1 MRVMVFRSLDE
12 VADLSGLV
20 SLVVEQLHF
29 IGYSHTEVEAQAVLA
44 HALRPGSRAV
54 LFVGYGTDAQ
64 VQAFAFGNICSGLEC
79 GGDYFWLNELFVA
92 TAFRKTGLGSLL
104 LDFIKGWSKENGCV
118 YLALVTHP
126 GNTSAIALYR
136 ENGMEIEQLQWVDT
150 YL

>member
-1 MRVMVFRSLDE
+1 MRIVVVRNLDD
-12 VADLSGLV
+12 VADLPGLV
-20 SLVVEQLHF
+20 SMVVEQLHF
-29 IGYSHTEVEAQAVLA
+29 IGYSHTNDEARAVLE

-54 LFVGYGTDAQ
+54 LFVGYGSDSHVQ
-64 VQAFAFGNICSGLEC
+64 VFAFGNICGGLEC

-92 TAFRKTGLGSLL
+92 TAFRKTGLGSSM
-104 LDFIKGWSKENGCV
+104 LDFIKGWAKENGCV

-126 GNTSAIALYR
+126 GNASALALYR

>member
-1 MRVMVFRSLDE
+1 MRIVVFRNLDE

-29 IGYSHTEVEAQAVLA
+29 IGYTHTDEEAQAVLA

-54 LFVGYGTDAQ
+54 LFVGYGADRH
-64 VQAFAFGNICSGLEC
+64 VQAFAFGNICSGLEW
-79 GGDYFWLNELFVA
+79 GGDYFWLNELLVA
-92 TAFRKTGLGSLL
+92 TAVRKSGVGSLL
-104 LDFIKGWSKENGCV
+104 LDLIKWWDKENGCV

-126 GNTSAIALYR
+126 GNTAAIALYR

>member
-1 MRVMVFRSLDE
+1 MRIVVFRNLDE

-29 IGYSHTEVEAQAVLA
+29 IGYTHTDEEAQAVLA

-54 LFVGYGTDAQ
+54 LFVGYGADRH

-104 LDFIKGWSKENGCV
+104 LDFIKGWAKENGCV

-126 GNTSAIALYR
+126 GNTSALALYR